1 MKELDRIRHV
11 VVLGQGVMGPDITL
25 NFALGGYEVT
35 GVDILEEPLDRA
47 ARKTELNCRQM
58 IEEGLLTEAE
68 AGRAKSL
75 IKRTLQWDASVARAD
90 FVMEAVPEDMAVKQ
104 AVFKRCDALCPPEVV
119 VASNTS
125 SMSISK
131 IASLMTHPERAVTA
145 HWTIPAHLSRMVEVI
160 SGEKTSSDTK
170 DLTFTLLRKIGKHPV
185 QCLDTPGFIH
195 NFLQFSLISAALA
208 LVEKGVASPE
218 DVDSVVRNGF
228 GLRLASVGPLQFLDM
243 CGLDTVHN
251 VFKYV
256 HQTTGDPRYQVPK
269 VLEEKLAQGD
279 LGVKSGRGFYEYEMP
294 GSDAFWERTN
304 RGIIRVL
311 KAFRD
316 LTREGSPAR

>member
-1 MKELDRIRHV
+1 MKNLDHINHV
-11 VVLGQGVMGPDITL
+11 VVLGQGVMGPDIAL
-25 NFALGGYEVT
+25 NFALAGYEVT

-47 ARKTELNCRQM
+47 AKKTDLNCRQM
-58 IEEGLLTEAE
+58 IEEGLLSEAE
-68 AGRAKSL
+68 AAQAKSL
-75 IKRTLQWDASVARAD
+75 IKQTLEWDASVAGSD
-90 FVMEAVPEDMAVKQ
+90 FIMEAVPEDMAVKQ
-104 AVFKRCDALCPPEVV
+104 AVFARCDALCRPEVV

-160 SGEKTSSDTK
+160 CGEKTSSATK
-170 DLTFTLLRKIGKHPV
+170 DLTFALLRKIGKTPV
-185 QCLDTPGFIH
+185 QCMDTPGFIH
-195 NFLQFSLISAALA
+195 NYLQFSLISAALA
-208 LVEKGVASPE
+208 LVENKVASPQ

-256 HQTTGDPRYQVPK
+256 HQATGDPRYQAPK
-269 VLEEKLAQGD
+269 ILEEKLAKGD
-279 LGVKSGRGFYEYEMP
+279 LGVKSGKGFYEYEMP

-304 RGIIRVL
+304 RGIMRVL
-311 KAFRD
+311 KSFKD
-316 LTREGSPAR
+316 FDQ